1 MALAM
6 MKTTVTEDLKR
17 IEELAARVPDTLEA
31 LTQEDKAIA
40 SMACSKEHEVLQKCA
55 EIKELADKA
64 AQELIDEIKVAPMR
78 LLLNLE
84 RVVWIDE

>member
-1 MALAM
+1 M

-31 LTQEDKAIA
+31 LRKEDEAIA
-40 SMACSKEHEVLQKCA
+40 SMASNKEREVLQKCA

-78 LLLNLE
+78 
-84 RVVWIDE
+84 